1 MLPKLIFY
9 IEDKMFASGSSDGTL
24 ILWLSEN
31 LTRCIELKPF
41 DELNQNEALKRLNLT
56 SVNCFK
62 CLYDVSLKLKLLKF
76 A

>member
-1 MLPKLIFY
+1 
-9 IEDKMFASGSSDGTL
+9 MFASGSSDGTL
-24 ILWLSEN
+24 IIWQSEN

-62 CLYDVSLKLKLLKF
+62 CLYDVSLTFKTKNT
-76 A
+76 